1 MTISVFSNI
10 DITGQKMKIMDC
22 GFGSGKGFWSHNH
35 SNQWELH
42 LFISGDG
49 IFYNEGQSMHIS
61 TGMLTFSRP
70 LEQHHCEPECD
81 NKTEFYYV
89 GMQFDAADRSLKDSI
104 ESVFDRHSH
113 LMLDRSVF
121 SQFGRI
127 IQKSKTENP
136 DIVRS
141 SEHLLCSL
149 LYEIVANNSRNYCG
163 EQSDLASSLLDIL
176 HKNTYEK
183 GSLDQIAEQMG
194 FDKSY
199 LIRIFKQK
207 YQITPIKYLLK
218 LKIDAGCYLLDNSQM
233 NIKEIAYKLK
243 FYDEYYFSRKF
254 KELKKCSPR
263 DYRTR
268 GDRSSVRVPATHKKI
283 PDCCQYR

>member
-1 MTISVFSNI
+1 
-10 DITGQKMKIMDC
+10 MKIMDC

-35 SNQWELH
+35 SNQCELH

-49 IFYNEGQSMHIS
+49 VFYNDSLTIPIA
-61 TGMLTFSRP
+61 TGMLTFSKP
-70 LEQHHCEPECD
+70 FEQHYCTPVDD
-81 NKTEFYYV
+81 NITEFYYI
-89 GMQFDAADRSLKDSI
+89 GMRFDEGDHSLKDSI
-104 ESVFDRHSH
+104 ESVFNRHSH
-113 LMLDRSVF
+113 LMLDRSAF

-149 LYEIVANNSRNYCG
+149 LYEIVANNSRNYYG
-163 EQSDLASSLLDIL
+163 EQSDLASALLDIL

-218 LKIDAGCYLLDNSQM
+218 LKIDAACYLLDNSQM

-263 DYRTR
+263 DYTR
-268 GDRSSVRVPATHKKI
+268 RGVLNTPPYYA
-283 PDCCQYR
+283 PL

>member
-1 MTISVFSNI
+1 
-10 DITGQKMKIMDC
+10 
-22 GFGSGKGFWSHNH
+22 
-35 SNQWELH
+35 
-42 LFISGDG
+42 
-49 IFYNEGQSMHIS
+49 
-61 TGMLTFSRP
+61 MLTFSRP
-70 LEQHHCEPECD
+70 LERHHCEPAGD
-81 NKTEFYYV
+81 NITEFYYI
-89 GMQFDAADRSLKDSI
+89 GMRFDEGDFSLRDSI
-104 ESVFDRHSH
+104 DSIFTRHSH
-113 LMLDRSVF
+113 LMLERSVF

-149 LYEIVANNSRNYCG
+149 LYEIVANNSRSYCG
-163 EQSDLASSLLDIL
+163 EQSDLASALLERL
-176 HKNTYEK
+176 HCNTYEK
-183 GSLDQIAEQMG
+183 GSLDDIAVQMG

-233 NIKEIAYKLK
+233 NIKEIAYRLK

-263 DYRTR
+263 EYRAGR
-268 GDRSSVRVPATHKKI
+268 HPVAIAADIKPS
-283 PDCCQYR
+283 DNECCGYC